1 MEKYF
6 VTLTK
11 EELNCLKHALSI
23 AQIKLNYSAELA
35 YGLKNSIMEEVYK
48 NEETKVEE
56 LLDELNNLK

>member
-1 MEKYF
+1 MEKYL

-35 YGLKNSIMEEVYK
+35 YGLKNSIMGDAYKREEIK
-48 NEETKVEE
+48 MEK
-56 LLDELNNLK
+56 LLDELNEFK

>member
-23 AQIKLNYSAELA
+23 AQIKLNYNAELA
-35 YGLKNSIMEEVYK
+35 YRLKSSIMGDAYKREEIK
-48 NEETKVEE
+48 MGK
-56 LLDELNNLK
+56 LLDKLNDLK

>member
-35 YGLKNSIMEEVYK
+35 YRLKNSIMGDAYKREEIK
-48 NEETKVEE
+48 MEK
-56 LLDELNNLK
+56 LLDKLNQLK

>member
-35 YGLKNSIMEEVYK
+35 YGLKNSIMGDAYRKEAIKMEK
-48 NEETKVEE
+48 
-56 LLDELNNLK
+56 LLDGLNNLK

>member
-6 VTLTK
+6 VILTK

-35 YGLKNSIMEEVYK
+35 YGLKNSIIGDAYKKEEIK
-48 NEETKVEE
+48 MRK
-56 LLDELNNLK
+56 LLNELNDLK